1 VLLEKGDKVIMADKI
16 VIGLTGNIATGK
28 SLVLRML
35 QELGATP
42 IDADKLVHQ
51 LMRQGGSV
59 YQAIVEE
66 FGKFVLDEK
75 GEISRPRLGNIVFND
90 PDGLAKLEALTH
102 PGVRQEIQQ
111 LIDNASTQV
120 VAVEAIKLFESGLAG
135 QCDSTWVVVA
145 PPNTQLERLTGRRKL
160 TPDQAKQRIKAQSS
174 QQEKAAKANVV
185 IDNSGALAKTWTIVK
200 KHYTDLLRAK
210 SGAAQPEVEAPV
222 VTPTPVPLDEINL
235 DEVIIRRAKRE
246 DLNRMAELIATGTKG
261 ALHPD
266 LSAMMENLFSR
277 AYIVALAKDYVVG
290 MMGWQ
295 AENLVAGLQDF
306 YVVRDDLWATVGQK
320 MLDKVHE
327 EINNLSCEVSL
338 IFITTPTGPKPIEF
352 LESQGYEQFES
363 KNLIPDWREAAV
375 EWQPENSV
383 LLYKKMR
390 EQRIMVPM

>member
-1 VLLEKGDKVIMADKI
+1 MADKI

-35 QELGATP
+35 QELGATT

-111 LIDNASTQV
+111 LIANAPTSV
-120 VAVEAIKLFESGLAG
+120 VAVEAIKLFESGLAE

-200 KHYTDLLRAK
+200 KHYTDLLQAK
-210 SGAAQPEVEAPV
+210 SGAAQPVVEAPV
-222 VTPTPVPLDEINL
+222 VTPTPVPLDEINP

-261 ALHPD
+261 ALQPD

-306 YVVRDDLWATVGQK
+306 YVLRDDLWATVGQK

-338 IFITTPTGPKPIEF
+338 IFITNPTGQKPIEF

>member
-1 VLLEKGDKVIMADKI
+1 MADKI

-66 FGKFVLDEK
+66 FGRFILDEK

-111 LIDNASTQV
+111 LIATAPTQV
-120 VAVEAIKLFESGLAG
+120 VAVEAIKLFESGLAE

-185 IDNSGALAKTWTIVK
+185 IDNSGALAKTWMIVK
-200 KHYTDLLRAK
+200 KHYTDLLQAK

-222 VTPTPVPLDEINL
+222 AVTPTAAPLAEINL

-246 DLNRMAELIATGTKG
+246 DLNPMAELISTGTKG
-261 ALHPD
+261 ALQPD

-277 AYIVALAKDYVVG
+277 AYLVALAKDYVVG
-290 MMGWQ
+290 MIGWQ
-295 AENLVAGLQDF
+295 TENLVAGLQDF
-306 YVVRDDLWATVGQK
+306 YVLRDDLWATIGQR

-327 EINNLSCEVSL
+327 EVNNLSCEVSL
-338 IFITTPTGPKPIEF
+338 VFVTNQTGQKPIEF

>member
-1 VLLEKGDKVIMADKI
+1 MADKI

-35 QELGATP
+35 QELGATTV
-42 IDADKLVHQ
+42 DADKLVHQ

-66 FGKFVLDEK
+66 FGKFILDEK

-111 LIDNASTQV
+111 LIANAPTQV
-120 VAVEAIKLFESGLAG
+120 VAVEAIKLFESGLAE

-145 PPNTQLERLTGRRKL
+145 APNTQLERLTGRRKL

-174 QQEKAAKANVV
+174 QQEKAAKANIV

-200 KHYTDLLRAK
+200 KHYTELLQAK

-222 VTPTPVPLDEINL
+222 VTPAPVPLDEINP

-246 DLNRMAELIATGTKG
+246 DLSRMAELIATGTKG
-261 ALHPD
+261 ALQPD
-266 LSAMMENLFSR
+266 LSAMMEDLFS
-277 AYIVALAKDYVVG
+277 
-290 MMGWQ
+290 
-295 AENLVAGLQDF
+295 
-306 YVVRDDLWATVGQK
+306 
-320 MLDKVHE
+320 
-327 EINNLSCEVSL
+327 
-338 IFITTPTGPKPIEF
+338 
-352 LESQGYEQFES
+352 
-363 KNLIPDWREAAV
+363 
-375 EWQPENSV
+375 
-383 LLYKKMR
+383 
-390 EQRIMVPM
+390 